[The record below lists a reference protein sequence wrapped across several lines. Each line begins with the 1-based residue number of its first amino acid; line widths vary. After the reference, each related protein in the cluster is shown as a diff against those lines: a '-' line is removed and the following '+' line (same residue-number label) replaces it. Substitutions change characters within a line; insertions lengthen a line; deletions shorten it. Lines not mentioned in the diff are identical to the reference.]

1 MFPLLFVGGIF
12 RPRLAATVAGTV
24 LVGREFYRIGYL
36 TKEGPSSVIREI
48 GAVPTNVSEI
58 LLILGIGSIYL
69 RRKFGPFFANRR
81 FVQRWTM
88 SKYDRAYEKVLD
100 EINNPRSQSYYLVRR
115 NRSKLPMDPRIL
127 QQEFDI
133 RAAEGRPI
141 PGELSPA
148 ERKRRANSANLP
160 DIKYYM

>member
-127 QQEFDI
+127 Q
-133 RAAEGRPI
+133 
-141 PGELSPA
+141 
-148 ERKRRANSANLP
+148 
-160 DIKYYM
+160 